1 MKVLIFDPIGGASG
15 DMILGSLI
23 HLGCPI
29 EYLQGILDGLDL
41 GGYNIKTSLKK
52 INGIESLDL
61 KFDVGRQHEARRYS
75 QIKEIISQSTI
86 PQGIKQKALDVFDLI
101 ALAESEVHGM
111 DPDDVHFHEV
121 GAVDSIL
128 DIVGIS
134 AALEWFDVEEVYTR
148 PVPVG
153 YGTTDS
159 MHGTIPVPAPATV
172 KLLAGIKIRVT
183 GIEAELVTPTGAA
196 VLKAIS
202 EVKDPPSD
210 MVITGAG
217 YGCGDRQYQGWPNL
231 FRSILCEVPDEG
243 NDQVYVTEADV
254 DDMSPEEWEA
264 VTQRLFEAGALDVS
278 LTSRIMKRGRPG
290 VGIKVISF
298 SKDLQDILAI
308 FLTHSTSI
316 GARYYQVERRVLPR
330 KEYTIHTRYGDVK
343 IKEVIAPDGARRYK
357 PEYRDMYR
365 ISVKEGIPVAQVRA
379 DLDKAIRDRIED

>member
-41 GGYNIKTSLKK
+41 GEYSIKTSFKK
-52 INGIESLDL
+52 INEIESLDL
-61 KFDVGRQHEARRYS
+61 KFDVEGTDEVRRYS
-75 QIKEIISQSTI
+75 QVKEIISQSAI
-86 PQGIKQKALDVFDLI
+86 PQGIKQKALKIFDLI
-101 ALAESEVHGM
+101 ARAESEVHGIV
-111 DPDDVHFHEV
+111 PDDVHFHEV

-134 AALEWFDVEEVYTR
+134 AAIEWFNIEVAYMR

-159 MHGTIPVPAPATV
+159 VHGTIPVPAPATV
-172 KLLAGIKIRVT
+172 KLLAGIKVRFA

-202 EVKDPPSD
+202 ELKDPPSD
-210 MVITGAG
+210 MVIAGVG
-217 YGCGDRQYQGWPNL
+217 YGCGDRQYQEWPNL
-231 FRSILCEVPDEG
+231 FRSILCEVSDEG
-243 NDQVYVTEADV
+243 KDQVYVAEADV

-264 VTQRLFEAGALDVS
+264 VTQRLFDAGALDVS

-308 FLTHSTSI
+308 LLTHSTSI
-316 GARYYQVERRVLPR
+316 GARYYLVERRVLPR
-330 KEYTIHTRYGDVK
+330 KEYTIHTKYGDVK
-343 IKEVIAPDGARRYK
+343 IKEVISPDGVRRYK
-357 PEYRDMYR
+357 PEYRDMYK
-365 ISVKEGIPVAQVRA
+365 ISIKEDIPVAQVRA
-379 DLDKAIRDRIED
+379 DLDKEIRDRGKD

>member
-52 INGIESLDL
+52 VNGIESLDL
-61 KFDVGRQHEARRYS
+61 KFDVERTDEVRRYS

-86 PQGIKQKALDVFDLI
+86 PQGIKQKALRIFDLI
-101 ALAESEVHGM
+101 ALAESDVHGI

-134 AALEWFDVEEVYTR
+134 AALEWLDVDEAYTR

-159 MHGTIPVPAPATV
+159 MHGIIPVPAPATV

-210 MVITGAG
+210 MVITGVG

-243 NDQVYVTEADV
+243 KDQVYVTEADV

-264 VTQRLFEAGALDVS
+264 VTQRLFEVGALDVS

-290 VGIKVISF
+290 VGIKAISS
-298 SKDLQDILAI
+298 SKDLQDILTI
-308 FLTHSTSI
+308 LLTHSTSI
-316 GARYYQVERRVLPR
+316 GARYYLVERRVLPR

-343 IKEVIAPDGARRYK
+343 VKEVIAPDGVKRYK

-365 ISVKEGIPVAQVRA
+365 ISVEEDISVAQVRA
-379 DLDKAIRDRIED
+379 DLDKVIRGRIKD